1 MIGTKYLSEVI
12 NVDTLEIKK
21 LNIIKAPTGCGK
33 TYFALHDI
41 ASRCN
46 DTIHQAVYLIDTI
59 NGKEQILKNY
69 GAVECTKN
77 WIQDIKDDRMW
88 FHEDKRIVIMTYS
101 KFGTILTRNPDF
113 HNNFDY
119 IICDELHSLIK
130 FQHFSQLPNSHSIAR
145 EGLERAVANERTKVI
160 ALSATPNQVKEHFH
174 TSYYELP
181 IPDDVRHYETRR
193 IERYTNLFYQLASIH
208 ATDKVGICY
217 VSHITMMIKLQE
229 IAIKQKYSPVC
240 IWSTSNTDHPMTEE
254 QLAVREEILNNFT
267 IPEQYNLLII
277 NASCETS
284 IKIESHV
291 DYMIVNNSNEDTQVQ
306 VRGRYTGDLEN
317 LYLPSNKLTDI
328 KVPEQF
334 LGKQLFK
341 DDKQELCRVLN
352 IHNEKNRLC
361 RWNTIHRLLLD
372 LNYQV
377 TEGRSNNRR
386 YSIITLAPIY
396 KDEVIK

>member
-1 MIGTKYLSEVI
+1 
-12 NVDTLEIKK
+12 
-21 LNIIKAPTGCGK
+21 
-33 TYFALHDI
+33 
-41 ASRCN
+41 
-46 DTIHQAVYLIDTI
+46 
-59 NGKEQILKNY
+59 
-69 GAVECTKN
+69 
-77 WIQDIKDDRMW
+77 
-88 FHEDKRIVIMTYS
+88 
-101 KFGTILTRNPDF
+101 
-113 HNNFDY
+113 
-119 IICDELHSLIK
+119 
-130 FQHFSQLPNSHSIAR
+130 
-145 EGLERAVANERTKVI
+145 
-160 ALSATPNQVKEHFH
+160 
-174 TSYYELP
+174 
-181 IPDDVRHYETRR
+181 
-193 IERYTNLFYQLASIH
+193 
-208 ATDKVGICY
+208 
-217 VSHITMMIKLQE
+217 
-229 IAIKQKYSPVC
+229 
-240 IWSTSNTDHPMTEE
+240 MTEE

-284 IKIESHV
+284 IKIKSHV
-291 DYMIVNNSNEDTQVQ
+291 DYMIVNNSDEDTQVQ

-317 LYLPSNKLTDI
+317 LYLLSKKLTDI

-361 RWNTIHRLLLD
+361 GWNTIHRLLLD